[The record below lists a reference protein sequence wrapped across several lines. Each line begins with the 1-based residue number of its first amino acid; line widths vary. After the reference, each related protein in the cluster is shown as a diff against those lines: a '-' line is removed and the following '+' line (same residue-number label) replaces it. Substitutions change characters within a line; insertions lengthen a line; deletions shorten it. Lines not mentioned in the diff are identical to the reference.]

1 MLLLHSQRRYIFEF
15 DQSDC
20 LLSVTM
26 PSMVR
31 HSLQTMLSVGYY
43 RNIYTPPDSSTSFIQ
58 DYSRDGRLLQTLHL
72 GTGRRVLYKYT
83 KQARLSEILYD
94 TTQVTLTYEES
105 SGVIKTIHLMHDG
118 FICTIR
124 YRQTGLLWKGGNGD
138 NCISQSF
145 LMTFL
150 LATVWNRSTDQS
162 HKCSLWLLNYLP
174 LKIENLLQ
182 TEWKPS
188 P

>member
-1 MLLLHSQRRYIFEF
+1 MLLLHSQRRYIFEY

-83 KQARLSEILYD
+83 KQARLSEVLYD

-124 YRQTGLLWKGGNGD
+124 YRQTGLWWKGGEVYKHIG
-138 NCISQSF
+138 
-145 LMTFL
+145 LRKFL
-150 LATVWNRSTDQS
+150 LATVWDRSINLQTCNS
-162 HKCSLWLLNYLP
+162 AKFESSNYLP
-174 LKIENLLQ
+174 LKMKNI
-182 TEWKPS
+182 W
-188 P
+188 